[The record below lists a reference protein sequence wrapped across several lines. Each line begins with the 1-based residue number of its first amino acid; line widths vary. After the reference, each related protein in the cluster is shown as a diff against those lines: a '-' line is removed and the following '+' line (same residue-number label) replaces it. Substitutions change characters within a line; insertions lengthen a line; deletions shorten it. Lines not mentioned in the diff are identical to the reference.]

1 MALLAACLL
10 AASYGAWSSMTT
22 LTPER
27 PAVALGALLAS
38 QVLAALTALR
48 GGRAAGGG
56 DGSRVW
62 RILATGWLLWAIASA
77 VQWGTWLLR
86 GLLPGIPSLVDL
98 LHLAG
103 SISFLW
109 AMASYPVYPPERFGR
124 LRELLDVSIL
134 TLAVLTLTWLS
145 LLRPVLYGLLS
156 PPILVFWAGVRPA
169 LDAAVLA
176 LVLRV
181 ILLAGRPPEA
191 RPLLLLGGAGLV
203 ILAGD
208 LVAGYRMVL
217 DGYLPGTALD
227 TSWMAGALLG
237 AWAGLAV
244 APPDRQRPPQAGGRG
259 RRRAEGLLPIAFTY
273 AVVGFTLLDASLTGE
288 IDRAGLAVS
297 VALSVLL
304 VARQGVVAGQS
315 EMRQYAS
322 LLNASAD
329 MAFICEDSGKLRL
342 FNPAFASALGLE
354 LKGPRGLSLAEFM
367 APETPLE
374 AMLSEVGSDGWAGE
388 VSLRRRDGT
397 SFPTMLTL
405 KPVEGLP
412 GPQTLVA
419 GTGVDLTAIKARETE
434 LRLAL
439 HDVAA
444 ARSDLESLNTDLERK
459 VEART
464 EQLAKMVEDLD
475 RLNQDLK
482 ELDKLKSEFVALVSH
497 ELRAPLTNIRSGL
510 ELLLASHPS
519 LDDPVRDSLS
529 LVEEEAARLGRFVE
543 AILDLSSLE
552 AGKFPLRLSAVSL
565 EQTARLAVDRFRG
578 HPAYARMQI
587 QLLPDVPEVQ
597 ADERALGS
605 VFFHLLD
612 NAAKYGGSGPITIEA
627 KAGPDGVDVLV
638 DDNGPGIPEGE
649 RERIFE
655 RFHRLDSTDSR
666 ETYGYGL
673 GLHLVKRMLEAMG
686 GSIRAEGNP
695 RQGAR
700 LVISLPRADAPEG
713 EAAGVE
719 HGRLHE

>member
-1 MALLAACLL
+1 
-10 AASYGAWSSMTT
+10 
-22 LTPER
+22 
-27 PAVALGALLAS
+27 
-38 QVLAALTALR
+38 
-48 GGRAAGGG
+48 
-56 DGSRVW
+56 
-62 RILATGWLLWAIASA
+62 
-77 VQWGTWLLR
+77 
-86 GLLPGIPSLVDL
+86 
-98 LHLAG
+98 
-103 SISFLW
+103 
-109 AMASYPVYPPERFGR
+109 MASYPVNPPERFGR

-134 TLAVLTLTWLS
+134 TLAVLTLTWLA

-181 ILLAGRPPEA
+181 LLLAGRPPEA

-208 LVAGYRMVL
+208 LMAGYRMVL
-217 DGYLPGTALD
+217 DGYLPGTSLD
-227 TSWMAGALLG
+227 TFWIAGALVG

-244 APPDRQRPPQAGGRG
+244 APPDRRQPPQARGRG
-259 RRRAEGLLPIAFTY
+259 RRRAEALLPIAFTY
-273 AVVGFTLLDASLTGE
+273 GVVGFTVLDAWLTGA

-315 EMRQYAS
+315 EMHQYAS

-329 MAFICEDSGKLRL
+329 MAFICETGGKLRL
-342 FNPAFASALGLE
+342 FNPAFAAALGVE
-354 LKGPRGLSLAEFM
+354 LKSPGGLSLAEFM
-367 APETPLE
+367 RPETKIE
-374 AMLSEVGSDGWAGE
+374 EMLSQVGSDGWAGE
-388 VSLRRRDGT
+388 VSLRRRDGL
-397 SFPTMLTL
+397 SIPTMLTL

-412 GPQTLVA
+412 GPQALVA
-419 GTGVDLTAIKARETE
+419 GTGVDLTVIKARETE

-444 ARSDLESLNTDLERK
+444 ARSDLESLNTDLEHK
-459 VEART
+459 VETRT

-510 ELLLASHPS
+510 ELLLAAHPS
-519 LDDPVRDSLS
+519 LDDHVRESLS
-529 LVEEEAARLGRFVE
+529 LVEEEATRLSRFVE

-565 EQTARLAVDRFRG
+565 EKVAQVAVDRFRG
-578 HPAYARMQI
+578 QPAYDRI
-587 QLLPDVPEVQ
+587 QVHLPPEVPEVT
-597 ADERALGS
+597 ADERVLGS

-612 NAAKYGGSGPITIEA
+612 NAAKYGGSGPITIQAEA
-627 KAGPDGVDVLV
+627 EPDGVEVQI
-638 DDNGPGIPEGE
+638 DDRGPGIPEGE
-649 RERIFE
+649 RQRIFE
-655 RFHRLDSTDSR
+655 RFHRLDSRDSR
-666 ETYGYGL
+666 ETYGHGL

-695 RQGAR
+695 EQGAR
-700 LVISLPRADAPEG
+700 LAVWLPRADAD
-713 EAAGVE
+713 EAEPTGIQGSGQRPN
-719 HGRLHE
+719 HGRLIE